1 MTVAR
6 DLTKE
11 GSILVLANL
20 PDVRTDS
27 EETNVEFRIV
37 VNSVPVGFANSGSC
51 TRFYGPTGTTCPAI
65 NLHGVAHNI
74 TPAGT
79 NTSDLHATVQYRIQ
93 TGGNMS
99 ICTVSPPPPP
109 SRPPPPP
116 PYVFGWSGTNGVPT
130 PPASEKWCG
139 QSNAAMSMYTLNMG
153 VAVQDSIAGV
163 SGWGEESGA
172 AGGWRWATTTLAA
185 CQQAAVALSGHDLK
199 EVWRGSNGLCFPS
212 TSRCTSG
219 THEPGGAG
227 LKYHYT
233 TRNVP
238 WNDPR
243 SPSSELWCAHS
254 NDGMYHDG
262 SGLAQH
268 SIAGVSDWGM
278 DADHDGGYR
287 WMTTTLTACQEAAIA
302 LSGDNLAEIW
312 RNTTDPAGAGWC
324 FPSTSRCSNGAAE
337 PGGPGR
343 KYLHYPTNYTIPEP
357 RSGTRMRQLTTF
369 ATAAKEFVTKDWST
383 SSTTVVANSN
393 WAALPTPMT
402 ISFEVPLDS
411 GGRDEGSS
419 ALVFASLSRMQAAD
433 EGTVVQLQ
441 LLVDSVEVGSWQ
453 SSSTGGYTGGTSSST
468 NPSHYSGGTSSFT
481 DPSLHAVVEGL
492 TSGTHVAEVEYRLP
506 AGAGTIIFPA
516 DEHPAGIQR
525 TGTQHR
531 RLTVMSN
538 RAEPYNETAGT
549 YGETARF
556 IGCWDPLGAAL
567 PFRIALASTKN
578 PSRTYLGAASDGSM
592 TSLSPTAG
600 GNQQWLVNTSGVNA
614 QGRATYHIHLDTKVS
629 VSQERTYLDSSG
641 DGTMVSS
648 WFAPGTRQEW
658 DIEDHGW
665 YSLIKAAD
673 SAQTRTYLGASSDG
687 FIINLWT
694 AAKARQRWVLTCV
707 SGEPVI
713 VKGCW
718 ANVDTT
724 TTTLQSLS
732 STVTANRSYLT
743 LSHDGTSASLWSTVG
758 AKQRWVVTDMGTY
771 ATIGIDVNSTSRKYL
786 GSNADGT
793 ALTLWS
799 ATTAA

>member
-1 MTVAR
+1 MGTA
-6 DLTKE
+6 
-11 GSILVLANL
+11 
-20 PDVRTDS
+20 
-27 EETNVEFRIV
+27 VE
-37 VNSVPVGFANSGSC
+37 
-51 TRFYGPTGTTCPAI
+51 
-65 NLHGVAHNI
+65 
-74 TPAGT
+74 
-79 NTSDLHATVQYRIQ
+79 
-93 TGGNMS
+93 
-99 ICTVSPPPPP
+99 
-109 SRPPPPP
+109 
-116 PYVFGWSGTNGVPT
+116 
-130 PPASEKWCG
+130 
-139 QSNAAMSMYTLNMG
+139 
-153 VAVQDSIAGV
+153 
-163 SGWGEESGA
+163 
-172 AGGWRWATTTLAA
+172 
-185 CQQAAVALSGHDLK
+185 
-199 EVWRGSNGLCFPS
+199 
-212 TSRCTSG
+212 
-219 THEPGGAG
+219 
-227 LKYHYT
+227 
-233 TRNVP
+233 
-238 WNDPR
+238 
-243 SPSSELWCAHS
+243 
-254 NDGMYHDG
+254 
-262 SGLAQH
+262 
-268 SIAGVSDWGM
+268 
-278 DADHDGGYR
+278 
-287 WMTTTLTACQEAAIA
+287 
-302 LSGDNLAEIW
+302 
-312 RNTTDPAGAGWC
+312 
-324 FPSTSRCSNGAAE
+324 
-337 PGGPGR
+337 
-343 KYLHYPTNYTIPEP
+343 
-357 RSGTRMRQLTTF
+357 
-369 ATAAKEFVTKDWST
+369 
-383 SSTTVVANSN
+383 
-393 WAALPTPMT
+393 
-402 ISFEVPLDS
+402 
-411 GGRDEGSS
+411 
-419 ALVFASLSRMQAAD
+419 
-433 EGTVVQLQ
+433 LQ

-453 SSSTGGYTGGTSSST
+453 SSSSGGHT
-468 NPSHYSGGTSSFT
+468 GGTSSFT

-549 YGETARF
+549 YGETARV

-687 FIINLWT
+687 IIINLWT

-799 ATTAA
+799 ATTAAQQWVITDNGAHSTIHTGAAGARKYLGVYQGALRLWSTAGLSERWSYTCELASPPPTPPPPP